1 MGCFMKSDFK
11 KIFLSQL
18 EELKNEYLELK
29 KTARFKDLSDYGV
42 EIIMSLRTRIVT
54 TIRRIAGNES
64 EYLNQIEEINRRGNL
79 NDYKKLSYFIGPLDA
94 LYTDIQNDYLKSLS
108 ELIHGDIFS
117 DYLDMAEHLINEGYK
132 DAAAVISGSTLEEH
146 LRQLCHNNNILIQ
159 IQTKGGLRSKKA
171 DVINADLARNNIYT
185 KSEQKQVTAWLGI
198 RNDAAHG
205 NYQNYTENEVKLLI
219 IGLRDFFI
227 RNPA

>member
-1 MGCFMKSDFK
+1 MKKDLI
-11 KIFLSQL
+11 KIFLTQI
-18 EELKNEYLELK
+18 EELKNEYTDLK
-29 KTARFKDLSDYGV
+29 RKARYKDLSDFGI
-42 EIIMSLRTRIVT
+42 EIVMSLRTRIAT
-54 TIRRIAGNES
+54 TIKRIAGVKS
-64 EYLNQIEEINRRGNL
+64 EYFNQLEEINKRVNL

-108 ELIHGDIFS
+108 ELIHGEIFS
-117 DYLDMAEHLINEGYK
+117 DYLEMAEHLLNEGYK

-146 LRQLCHNNNILIQ
+146 LRQLCDKNNILIQ
-159 IQTKGGLRSKKA
+159 IQTKGGLRFKKA
-171 DVINADLARNNIYT
+171 DVVNADLARNNIYT

-205 NYQNYTENEVKLLI
+205 NYQNYTKNEVKLLI
-219 IGLRDFFI
+219 LGLRDFFI